1 MPLIQLMINKLEMK
15 IKLIVVHPRYSLE
28 DDRPSQTTNDSYL
41 ISKLLFWY

>member
-1 MPLIQLMINKLEMK
+1 MPLIQLIIDKIEMK

-41 ISKLLFWY
+41 ISKTFS